1 MRALVLLAA
10 LAALP
15 AQAQIA
21 LTDASCA
28 TNGSYSDGPPAETE
42 ANGHIAWP
50 AEAPVWEF
58 DFYRPANRTTVN
70 SAGLEI
76 RNVTYLGRKV
86 FDRASVPVLNV
97 EYDEGGCGCFRDWQ
111 TEEALI
117 DPGDGA
123 VLTLPCLAQSAP
135 GDVETACEV
144 NADPANRQP
153 GGDTG
158 SFTGVTVE
166 DYGSELVLTGHSRAG
181 WYRYRMKWH
190 FYTDGRIW
198 PEYSYSANTAT
209 CTTASHRHHAY
220 WRFDFDIDG
229 TPTNDVISEHSAM
242 GSTTT
247 FTAEASRT
255 WGDPQDGIY
264 WSVRDTDTQA
274 GYDIVPSS
282 EDLLLPIDAFSKTDA
297 LVLRYKATELDDGGG
312 GCAIDY
318 NSEMNGE
325 SLDGQDVVFW
335 YRSSALH
342 TGGNPFECDIVGPSL
357 NPVGLAVATGAPAMA
372 GAAIEI
378 DAAVPNPF
386 MPSTT
391 VRFRVADAQQVRV
404 VLYDALGRQI
414 ETLFDGPVEA
424 NRYETLQIDG
434 ASLPTGTYV
443 VRVEGETASG
453 STRIVLAR

>member
-1 MRALVLLAA
+1 MRRYLLSAA
-10 LAALP
+10 LALPLLLLP
-15 AQAQIA
+15 AVAQVEVTSIN
-21 LTDASCA
+21 C
-28 TNGSYSDGPPAETE
+28 TNAAETS
-42 ANGHIAWP
+42 GHVRWP
-50 AEAPVWEF
+50 QTDPVWEF
-58 DFYRPANRTTVN
+58 DIVRPEATETGLTPRGT
-70 SAGLEI
+70 GLEI
-76 RNVTYLGRKV
+76 RDVHYRGRKV
-86 FDRASVPVLNV
+86 MERGNVPVINV
-97 EYDEGGCGCFRDWQ
+97 EYDPGGCSCFRDW
-111 TEEALI
+111 EDNEVNFVA
-117 DPGDGA
+117 DGA
-123 VLTLPCLAQSAP
+123 LPGASSCIALA
-135 GDVETACEV
+135 TAGTVMSTC
-144 NADPANRQP
+144 
-153 GGDTG
+153 DTG
-158 SFTGVTVE
+158 TGGTPGSFRGVSFE
-166 DYGSELVLTGHSRAG
+166 DYGSELVITSHMSAG